1 MTETVSVATAD
12 LCRQF
17 AKVVAQ
23 QIALFEAGD
32 ASAGDEKRAGA
43 LLVLAKVLDS
53 TVTTILK
60 SNAAGAVDLDS
71 ASNGTGGL
79 ATGSKAGDTA
89 ELDRQLAQLVSNL
102 VQAGK
107 AE

>member
-1 MTETVSVATAD
+1 MSKSVDGPAD
-12 LCRQF
+12 LFRQL
-17 AKVVAQ
+17 VDTYAQ
-23 QIALFEAGD
+23 QLEQFSSADTAG
-32 ASAGDEKRAGA
+32 GDEKQARTLLSYAKA
-43 LLVLAKVLDS
+43 LES
-53 TVTTILK
+53 ITTIGIK
-60 SNAAGAVDLDS
+60 QKAAGAVDLDP